1 MHPIT
6 HAQTRPDHPAMIM
19 AGSGETVTFGE
30 MDAYANRFAQL
41 LRARGLERGD
51 HFAVLMENNVHYLQV
66 VWGS

>member
-30 MDAYANRFAQL
+30 MDAYANR
-41 LRARGLERGD
+41 RSSG
-51 HFAVLMENNVHYLQV
+51 
-66 VWGS
+66 

>member
-19 AGSGETVTFGE
+19 AGSGQTVTFAE

-41 LRARGLERGD
+41 LRARGLKRGD
-51 HFAVLMENNVHYLQV
+51 HFAVLM
-66 VWGS
+66 

>member
-19 AGSGETVTFGE
+19 AGSGQTVTFGE

-41 LRARGLERGD
+41 LRAR
-51 HFAVLMENNVHYLQV
+51 A
-66 VWGS
+66 GSSAAIISPC